1 MKYLLPVRP
10 DYLPKSQSLS
20 KVSSTQQK
28 SIQKSECESGMSVQL
43 SVVTSSGSP
52 SIKREDGGGGRKP
65 QYHCKD
71 SLARV
76 SCFLPEL
83 NLAFV

>member
-10 DYLPKSQSLS
+10 DSLPEAQSLS
-20 KVSSTQQK
+20 KVSSMQQK
-28 SIQKSECESGMSVQL
+28 RIQKSEYEMSVQL
-43 SVVTSSGSP
+43 SVVVSSCSP
-52 SIKREDGGGGRKP
+52 SIKGEDSGGGRKP

-71 SLARV
+71 SLASV
-76 SCFLPEL
+76 GCFLPEL